1 MNAGRKGS
9 KMTARVLVVDDILAK
24 EGAYGYNAASGE
36 YGDMFKMGIVDP
48 AKVARSA
55 LQNAASVA
63 GLLLTTDVL
72 ITELKEESEQVT
84 GSVK

>member
-1 MNAGRKGS
+1 
-9 KMTARVLVVDDILAK
+9 VVVDDILAK
-24 EGAYGYNAASGE
+24 EGSFGYNAASGE
-36 YGDMFKMGIVDP
+36 YGDMFKLGIVDP

-72 ITELKEESEQVT
+72 VTELKEEDELVT
-84 GSVK
+84 GAVK